1 MLNFTVGPVM
11 STQETLDIASR
22 QTPYFRT
29 AEFSDIML
37 QNEQFMLR
45 FLNAPVGSR
54 CVFLTASG
62 TGAMESCVM
71 NILDSRKDKAI
82 VINGG
87 SFGQRFL
94 DLCNLH
100 HIETVEIPCDFGE
113 AVTLQQ
119 LEDADTSECTA
130 LLVNMDETSSGV
142 LSDVNML
149 SEFCKK
155 NNLILIIDAISSFLS
170 DDIDMERLGAAAII
184 TGSQKALAVQP
195 GISIIVLNP
204 VAIKRIEEN
213 EEKCLYLSLKEALK
227 NMERGQTP
235 FTPAVSILLQINAR
249 LRRIDADGGVIE
261 EKKKI
266 CSGTEYFRQH
276 ISDPPFDFVVK
287 DIKARS
293 NAVTALYSGSYDA
306 TKIFQLLKDK
316 YGIWICPN
324 GGKYKNI
331 VLRVGHIG
339 NIKLQD
345 YDTLLLA
352 IKEVCKEIDETK
364 NN

>member
-37 QNEQFMLR
+37 QNEQLMLH
-45 FLNAPVGSR
+45 FLNAPIGSR
-54 CVFLTASG
+54 CVFLTTSG

-71 NILDSRKDKAI
+71 NILDSKKDKAI

-100 HIETVEIPCDFGE
+100 HIETVEISCGFGE
-113 AVTLQQ
+113 PVTLQQ
-119 LEDADTSECTA
+119 LENTDISGCTA
-130 LLVNMDETSSGV
+130 LLLNMDETSSGV
-142 LSDVNML
+142 LSDVSML
-149 SEFCKK
+149 SKFCKK
-155 NNLILIIDAISSFLS
+155 NNLIFIIDAISSFLS
-170 DDIDMERLGAAAII
+170 DDIDMGNLGAAAVI

-195 GISIIVLNP
+195 GVSIIALNP
-204 VAIKRIEEN
+204 TAIKRIKEN
-213 EEKCLYLSLKEALK
+213 DEQCLYLSLKEALI

-249 LRRIDADGGVIE
+249 LRQIADDGGVIE

-266 CSGTEYFRQH
+266 VAGTDYFRQQV
-276 ISDPPFDFVVK
+276 SEFPFRFVVK
-287 DIKARS
+287 ESNARS
-293 NAVTALYSGSYDA
+293 NAVTALYSDPYDA
-306 TKIFQLLKDK
+306 MSIFQLLKDK
-316 YGIWICPN
+316 HGIWICPN
-324 GGKYKNI
+324 GGRYKNT
-331 VLRVGHIG
+331 VFRVGHIG
-339 NIKLQD
+339 NITLKD
-345 YDTLLLA
+345 YDTLIFA